1 MADLTSQTFVEAI
14 RSAHTFGGR
23 GTPRAWLIAIARR
36 VYARHVAEQVA
47 DAALIGDLAG
57 QLVLAEDE
65 VDDLA
70 TRIDAQRRG
79 RELLERALRLPA
91 TEREVLELVDLSGL
105 TPREA
110 ASVLGLSPNL
120 VRVRLFR
127 ARHRLRKE
135 VEDELV

>member
-1 MADLTSQTFVEAI
+1 M
-14 RSAHTFGGR
+14 SA
-23 GTPRAWLIAIARR
+23 PK
-36 VYARHVAEQVA
+36 
-47 DAALIGDLAG
+47 
-57 QLVLAEDE
+57 
-65 VDDLA
+65 
-70 TRIDAQRRG
+70 
-79 RELLERALRLPA
+79 
-91 TEREVLELVDLSGL
+91 TEREARTRGQVLELVDLSGL